1 METKLILEAFKKL
14 KSEAPKRE
22 FTQSVDL
29 IISLKDI
36 NWKNPE
42 EQVEFFVALPHGLGD
57 KQTVCALVG
66 PELMEEA
73 KKTMDATILPDDY
86 AKYDK
91 RTTRKLARQYDYF
104 IAQANIMNQI
114 AAKFGRFFGPK
125 GKMPN
130 PKAGCIVPPKGNLK
144 PLYDRLQKTIKIS
157 SKKGPFIHARVGK
170 ETQTDEQL
178 AENVKTV
185 YEQLTHT
192 LPKAENNIRHMQIKL
207 TMSKPVK
214 V

>member
-1 METKLILEAFKKL
+1 MDTKNILDAIKKL
-14 KSEAPKRE
+14 KTDSAKRQ
-22 FTQSVDL
+22 FIQSVD
-29 IISLKDI
+29 IIITLKDL

-42 EQVEFFVALPHGLGD
+42 EQVEFFVSLPHGTGD
-57 KQTVCALVG
+57 KQKICALVG

-73 KKTMDATILPDDY
+73 KKTMDETILPDDY

-144 PLYDRLQKTIKIS
+144 PVYDRLQKMIKIS
-157 SKKGPFIHARVGK
+157 SKKGPFIHVKVGK
-170 ETQTDEQL
+170 ESMSEEQL
-178 AENVKTV
+178 AENIKII

-192 LPKAENNIRHMQIKL
+192 LPKAENNIRNLYVKL

>member
-1 METKLILEAFKKL
+1 METQALAEAIKKL
-14 KSEAPKRE
+14 KAEAPKRK

-29 IISLKDI
+29 IITLKDL

-42 EQVEFFVALPHGLGD
+42 EQVELFVALPHGLGE
-57 KQTVCALVG
+57 KQKICALVG

-73 KKTMDATILPDDY
+73 KKTMDETILPDDY
-86 AKYDK
+86 SKYDK
-91 RTTRKLARQYDYF
+91 RTTRKLARKYDYF

-144 PLYDRLQKTIKIS
+144 PTYDRLQKTIKIS

-170 ETQTDEQL
+170 ETLKEEELVD
-178 AENVKTV
+178 NIKTV
-185 YEQLTHT
+185 YEQLAQV
-192 LPKAENNIRHMQIKL
+192 LPKAENNIRNVYIKL
-207 TMSKPVK
+207 TMSKPIK